1 MLHFGPRVTELLSIS
16 ARFEQGGTFENWY
29 EISLTHA
36 LPNRLIPKAETACF
50 WDKRSHPQRPYSQ
63 SLDPIGDE
71 AGISQSPT
79 SRVPGYITKYLDDCR
94 IYHFDDTGN
103 LSPLKETAD
112 LHDNRFL
119 RPDGSNLA
127 AFLHLLRQR
136 HDDAYGLIVRTVQQ
150 VAPFFVDFDLDP
162 LELSPDKIRLQWKHA
177 GSDAY
182 WDVSSLS
189 SGTLRFIALATLFL
203 QPDQYKPTVI
213 TVDEPELGLHPY
225 AITLLASLLKR
236 ASIDTQVIVSTQS
249 SLLLDHFGPED
260 VVVAERIDGSTKLN
274 RLEASELEAWL
285 EDYSMGQLWEKN
297 ILGGRPRPE

>member
-1 MLHFGPRVTELLSIS
+1 MPTCQLIRITVEGFKSLRSIDLELGPITVLIGPNGSGKSNFVEVFSFLHAIRQGRLSEYVARAGGADTVLHFGPRVTELLSIS

-50 WDKRSHPQRPYSQ
+50 WDKRSHPQRPYNQ
-63 SLDPIGDE
+63 SLNPIGDE

-150 VAPFFVDFDLDP
+150 VAPFFVDFDLG
-162 LELSPDKIRLQWKHA
+162 SA
-177 GSDAY
+177 G
-182 WDVSSLS
+182 V
-189 SGTLRFIALATLFL
+189 
-203 QPDQYKPTVI
+203 
-213 TVDEPELGLHPY
+213 EP
-225 AITLLASLLKR
+225 
-236 ASIDTQVIVSTQS
+236 
-249 SLLLDHFGPED
+249 
-260 VVVAERIDGSTKLN
+260 
-274 RLEASELEAWL
+274 
-285 EDYSMGQLWEKN
+285 
-297 ILGGRPRPE
+297 